1 MAKRQRPAQ
10 EVFVRSSTGREDIL
24 KDIEGEK
31 VFPNHVGA
39 EGHRVAWY
47 TTPEELG
54 RVAEEFQE
62 KCRRAGDHL
71 YVSASGYSL
80 RVSRPGR
87 DRDGYDYERG
97 VFVQLGIAHIPGEA
111 RITVSPSVLQRAARK
126 LAQAPWE
133 SNETQYYAA
142 DSRVVK
148 FRTGDDIVTV
158 VWTPQTDRQGRIQVS
173 PMQWAVWSAKKVKQ
187 YVASVRESRMQ
198 RHNRRW
204 HPGLPDRSVR
214 ATAW

>member
-31 VFPNHVGA
+31 VFPNHTGV
-39 EGHRVAWY
+39 EGNRVFWY
-47 TTPEELG
+47 TSPDELV

-62 KCRRAGDHL
+62 KCRKAGDHL
-71 YVSASGYSL
+71 YASSSGYCL
-80 RVSRPGR
+80 VVIRPGL

-97 VFVQLGIAHIPGEA
+97 VFVQSGIAHIPGEA

-148 FRTGDDIVTV
+148 FRTGDDIITV
-158 VWTPQTDRQGRIQVS
+158 VWTPPTSISEFRF
-173 PMQWAVWSAKKVKQ
+173 A
-187 YVASVRESRMQ
+187 
-198 RHNRRW
+198 
-204 HPGLPDRSVR
+204 
-214 ATAW
+214 